1 MNPSGFPGRRSIHKS
16 VCCFFLFLL
25 SMSTYVQSHAQGS
38 KDDLVGKY
46 LQLGKDVTRNS
57 GAWLERAN
65 GDDLSEEDI
74 DEMIT
79 DVDSDGSPPIT
90 AEEFRR
96 IMSEE

>member
-1 MNPSGFPGRRSIHKS
+1 
-16 VCCFFLFLL
+16 
-25 SMSTYVQSHAQGS
+25 MSTYVQSHAQGS

-46 LQLGKDVTRNS
+46 LQLGKDVARNS